1 VVGEVHLVN
10 LIDKQN
16 IVMNLDAH
24 TREEAIKSLSEKLYD
39 NGFINDVDG
48 FYQDVLQRESY
59 TTTGIGNGIAIPH
72 GKSNFVNE
80 TTVIFANTNREIEW
94 NSLDGSKVKIIFLMA
109 VTPENQG
116 NDHLQVLAKIASK
129 LMDDN
134 FVEAIKQAKTPDQ
147 VVKALSK

>member
-1 VVGEVHLVN
+1 MHLVN

-16 IVMNLDAH
+16 IVMNLDVR
-24 TREEAIKSLSEKLYD
+24 TREEAIKSLSVKLHD
-39 NGFINDVDG
+39 NGFISDTDR

-72 GKSNFVNE
+72 GKSKFVNE
-80 TTVIFANTNREIEW
+80 TTVIFANTEHEIEW

-109 VTPENQG
+109 VAPENQG

-129 LMDDN
+129 LMDDD
-134 FVEAIKQAKTPDQ
+134 FVKAIKQAKTPDQ